1 MRMLGALSKHIL
13 IGLRIAAT
21 LALLHCVSAFMRAE
35 QLPIRTYSTA
45 DGLGSTFIIR
55 IVRDTKGFLWFCTR
69 DGLSR
74 FDGHRFVTYT
84 MEHGLPNPTINHLLE
99 TRDGRYWIATNGGG
113 VCRFNPRGRAAADAT
128 RDESPQGLDKL
139 KVRTGLF
146 TTYRVGGDSR
156 TNNVNVL
163 YEDRSGQIWAG
174 TDGGLFRIEEEDG
187 QVVFRRVEIGLLSSP
202 EGLLVVSSFV

>member
-1 MRMLGALSKHIL
+1 MEYFLVSITPSQLVDWRASWIDQYTMADRLTRYPVDMQLEISSHVRLRSSDSRGMRMLGALSKHIL

-74 FDGHRFVTYT
+74 
-84 MEHGLPNPTINHLLE
+84 
-99 TRDGRYWIATNGGG
+99 
-113 VCRFNPRGRAAADAT
+113 
-128 RDESPQGLDKL
+128 LD
-139 KVRTGLF
+139 R
-146 TTYRVGGDSR
+146 
-156 TNNVNVL
+156 
-163 YEDRSGQIWAG
+163 
-174 TDGGLFRIEEEDG
+174 
-187 QVVFRRVEIGLLSSP
+187 
-202 EGLLVVSSFV
+202 